1 MAKDVNKVKKI
12 NGKEIIADWSNIE
25 NKPNDL
31 LRVSDIEGLATEEYV
46 DDRFKELTGAA
57 PEALDTL
64 EELAKALGEDE
75 NFSATVIDELGNKI
89 KALDGINTVKFKT
102 KEQALDSMK
111 ESMKEYKDLLEG
123 YEGEQKNRLEAQ
135 MIAKIIFSLH
145 LMWLH

>member
-75 NFSATVIDELGNKI
+75 NFSATVIEELGNKQDELTFDDI
-89 KALDGINTVKFKT
+89 PTKDSNNPVTSDALFRAFSQTSQI
-102 KEQALDSMK
+102 Q
-111 ESMKEYKDLLEG
+111 
-123 YEGEQKNRLEAQ
+123 
-135 MIAKIIFSLH
+135 IIT
-145 LMWLH
+145 WEEND